1 MQVRYVYHEDY
12 QFCYSFRGRPGHK
25 PSILMLHGFS
35 AHKDMWLSVVKV
47 QSATSPSAGQG
58 FCVHVM
64 SQKEWKAEG
73 TQSHSPSSVLKLT
86 QYSKFMQI
94 VLSDKTY

>member
-47 QSATSPSAGQG
+47 RSRFFSLNRVSLSKEKGVHLNEMSSAMMKSQG
-58 FCVHVM
+58 NPELWL
-64 SQKEWKAEG
+64 K
-73 TQSHSPSSVLKLT
+73 SSEN
-86 QYSKFMQI
+86 
-94 VLSDKTY
+94 